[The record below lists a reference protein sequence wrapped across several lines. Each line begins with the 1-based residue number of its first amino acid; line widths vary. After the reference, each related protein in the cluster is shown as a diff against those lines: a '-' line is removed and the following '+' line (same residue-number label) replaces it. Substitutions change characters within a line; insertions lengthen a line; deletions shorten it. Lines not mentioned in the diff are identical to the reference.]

1 MKFIHTADVHLDRCF
16 SGSGM
21 PVGFGNRR
29 RQSLR
34 DVFQGIVRRAGEWPA
49 DALIIAGDLYDSDRV
64 SRDTVAFLMA
74 EFKSIPHVPVFI
86 APGNH
91 DPMMP
96 DSPYALESW
105 PANVTIF
112 GKPEWESV
120 PLASGLATIHGFGFD
135 GLQISRNPF
144 GQLLIDADQKDGIHL
159 AVGHGSELGH
169 QPPDKAEYA
178 PFRAEDA
185 AVPGLNYLALG
196 HFHSITEVTGD
207 FAATVYYSGSPEGL
221 SFRETGPRY
230 YLEVEIENGKTDVT
244 PVRSSQMVYA
254 DETIECDTFESSQ
267 QVIEAIRAIARD
279 LEGRA
284 IARITLTGTCD
295 PAIQNEIGLIYDSAS
310 IDFEYLRLTDGT
322 APSEDYEELARED
335 TSLGNFTHALNMEI
349 ADADDPTG
357 RQMLERARELGVAG
371 FRQRAME
378 IRGLERG

>member
-16 SGSGM
+16 SDSGM

-34 DVFQGIVRRAGEWPA
+34 DVFQEIVRRAGEWPA
-49 DALIIAGDLYDSDRV
+49 DALIIAGDLYDADRV
-64 SRDTVAFLMA
+64 SRDTIAFLMS

-91 DPMMP
+91 DPMTP
-96 DSPYALESW
+96 DSPYALEAW
-105 PANVTIF
+105 PVNVTIF
-112 GKPEWESV
+112 GKPVWESV
-120 PLASGLATIHGFGFD
+120 ELASGLATVHGFGFD

-144 GQLLIDADQKDGIHL
+144 GELLIDPGQKDRIHI

-178 PFRAEDA
+178 PFRAADA

-196 HFHSITEVTGD
+196 HFHSITEVSGD
-207 FAATVYYSGSPEGL
+207 FASTVYYSGSPEGL

-230 YLEVEIENGKTDVT
+230 YLEVEIEDGKVDVT
-244 PVRSSQMVYA
+244 PVRSSRIVYA
-254 DETIECDTFESSQ
+254 DETIECDLFESSQ
-267 QVIEAIRAIARD
+267 EVIEAIRAIARD

-284 IARITLTGTCD
+284 IARIALTGTCD

-310 IDFEYLRLTDGT
+310 IDFEYLRLTDET

-335 TSLGNFTHALNMEI
+335 TSLGNFTDALNMEI
-349 ADADDPTG
+349 ASTDDAEKRRT
-357 RQMLERARELGVAG
+357 LERARELGVAA